1 MFTNMQS
8 EIRALQTAPRLGMSS
23 LEGGAIAIYDENGN
37 LVAVV
42 GRQEDGT
49 NGAVT
54 LDGPV
59 PPRPVAPRVEGG
71 PAQLT
76 ITWNGQVL
84 DDETGE
90 VRPLPLDFQAVEVFV
105 REPGQE
111 WDLYNPVGVIASE
124 AGGQKVVVVLPGAQQ
139 VALRTRATSGR
150 TSALSD
156 VVTAV
161 ALSGPATEE
170 KIAAV
175 RKEID
180 DAIQAVDQKAGE
192 AFQKGTDAAAKAD
205 TAAGA
210 ASTAQEAADKANAA
224 AAALVAQA
232 ENKTTNWSFEQGMD
246 GWTATGG
253 TTEVVD
259 STTAADGGRVA
270 RMTSNT
276 TADARLVPATANF
289 AAAAGGQ
296 AWLFRARVRAVGS
309 VPVTGNVT
317 LAYSR
322 RTAAGGSSSASLVH
336 VGAGQTLALSTDWIP
351 VEAMVTVPEGT
362 TKVAP
367 YLIART
373 TLPEGTLIEWDAV
386 EMRDVTQAKA
396 ALDAAAAAQARADE
410 AHKLAG
416 TANENAQLAVASANG
431 KNALMRSTAAPSG
444 TGKVVGD
451 VWWRFKDD
459 TWRVV
464 IGQWVWSGTEWVEA
478 GLNHEVISSV
488 DIGTLTVVGQATLAS
503 AVIETLWAQVVMS
516 RKIIADQVLVGQ
528 GPNMIPWTPAAG
540 VEPHERFG
548 SSTVGNTKDA
558 DLGWCLYVRG
568 GGGTDGTLQSNLRLT
583 SGKSAAR
590 NGRAGAFD
598 VDAGKVYR
606 VRVGL
611 GVGGTTPAGITR
623 QARVFTQ
630 YHDGTG
636 TLLGQTAPAAITVS
650 AFGAE
655 IPYYEFQAPV
665 PAGAVS
671 MDIYV
676 QKNFF
681 SSGDLFVVNPSLTL
695 ATDSSLIVDGA
706 VTAKAL
712 EAELALLTK
721 IIAGAPNGTHAEM
734 SPSGF
739 RVFKDD
745 PIDGVPDE
753 VVRLG
758 VADTNDYFAVTDSAG
773 EVLATIDEAGDATFQ
788 DLNVPGT
795 ITLAGEDLAT
805 LLDQHPYGTL
815 AKVTLAGDVVVGSTA
830 GRLLAANFQIP
841 GDGDRQIRLNISVAI
856 ERQSNGDEIPVAID
870 LKMNATGTVVS
881 GNTTQKT
888 FDAQTDSAANRTF
901 TTSYEFRSTE
911 LGVTDFLSVGIWA
924 RTATGRNVRILSSG
938 SSRVPNA
945 ETSITVEDLGPGVP
959 TGRQTGTSTEQSGSA
974 DGSGTVGKTTR
985 TKTVDAAWTANYK
998 AGGALHATNEGR
1010 AHQGYNSANP
1020 RRMSQIGFPSLAADL
1035 SGATINWIE
1044 VYVYFAH
1051 WWNNAGGTAVI
1062 GVHRNG
1068 SAPSTYSNQTDDVV
1082 RKAIKKPGG
1091 AWVRLPS
1098 STFAGWLS
1106 GSWRGITLRAP
1117 GDSTST
1123 TYYGYATIAKLR
1135 VNYTK

>member
-42 GRQEDGT
+42 GQQEDGT

-90 VRPLPLDFQAVEVFV
+90 VRPLPMDFQAVEIFV

-161 ALSGPATEE
+161 ALSGPATEQKLDEARGEIE
-170 KIAAV
+170 KSLD
-175 RKEID
+175 ELT
-180 DAIQAVDQKAGE
+180 QKTSE
-192 AFQKGTDAAAKAD
+192 AFQAGTNAAAKAD
-205 TAAGA
+205 TAASA
-210 ASTAQEAADKANAA
+210 ASTAQEAADQARKAAEAA
-224 AAALVAQA
+224 IAQA
-232 ENKTTNWSFEQGMD
+232 ENKVTNWSFEQGLD
-246 GWTATGG
+246 GWTPSGG
-253 TTEVVD
+253 TVTVED
-259 STTAADGGRVA
+259 SPTAYDGGHVA

-276 TADARLVPATANF
+276 SADTRLQSSTAAMAAAEGGQTWLLRTRVRVVGAVPA
-289 AAAAGGQ
+289 
-296 AWLFRARVRAVGS
+296 S
-309 VPVTGNVT
+309 GNVT
-317 LAYSR
+317 LAYTR
-322 RTAAGGSSSASLVH
+322 RTSAGGSSSASLTH
-336 VGAGQTLALSTDWIP
+336 VGAGQTLALTQDWQT
-351 VEAMVTVPEGT
+351 VDGQVTLPAGT
-362 TKVAP
+362 TKVGA

-373 TLPEGTLIEWDAV
+373 TLPAGTVVEWDAV
-386 EMRDVTQAKA
+386 EMRDITQVKA
-396 ALDAAAAAQARADE
+396 ALDAAASAQARADA
-410 AHKLAG
+410 AHTLAG
-416 TANENAQLAVASANG
+416 TANENAQLAVSSANG
-431 KNALMRSTAAPSG
+431 KNSLMRSTAAPSG

-451 VWWRFKDD
+451 VWWRYQDD
-459 TWRVV
+459 TYKVV
-464 IGQWVWSGTEWVEA
+464 IGQWVWSGTQWVEA
-478 GLNHEVISSV
+478 GLSHQVISSV
-488 DIGTLTVVGQATLAS
+488 DIGSLTVVGQATLAQ
-503 AVIETLWAQVVMS
+503 AVIDALWVQVVNA
-516 RKIIADQVLVGQ
+516 RKITTSMLLVGNPANIV
-528 GPNMIPWTPAAG
+528 PNGAGELGDTTGWPSALVWDTADKPAG
-540 VEPHERFG
+540 LPG
-548 SSTVGNTKDA
+548 SF
-558 DLGWCLYVRG
+558 R
-568 GGGTDGTLQSNLRLT
+568 
-583 SGKSAAR
+583 
-590 NGRAGAFD
+590 
-598 VDAGKVYR
+598 
-606 VRVGL
+606 
-611 GVGGTTPAGITR
+611 TPAGQGTTSGSPLFDVEPSTPYRFEVWVKADKPNSRLYIELRDQDGNHGTTSVQLGDEPTAASGGYPVANYVVPTTWTKVVAKTTTTAAANKLR
-623 QARVFTQ
+623 IGSLYFNHPNGTERGAVQWIAGLRMVPMTDASVMV
-630 YHDGTG
+630 DGT
-636 TLLGQTAPAAITVS
+636 
-650 AFGAE
+650 
-655 IPYYEFQAPV
+655 
-665 PAGAVS
+665 
-671 MDIYV
+671 
-676 QKNFF
+676 
-681 SSGDLFVVNPSLTL
+681 
-695 ATDSSLIVDGA
+695 
-706 VTAKAL
+706 VTARTL
-712 EAELALLTK
+712 ELELALLTK
-721 IIAGAPNGTHAEM
+721 IIAGAPHGTHAEM

-739 RVFKDD
+739 RVFKED

-795 ITLAGEDLAT
+795 ITLAGDDLAT

-841 GDGDRQIRLNISVAI
+841 GDGDRQIRLNLSVAI
-856 ERQSNGDEIPVAID
+856 ERQSDGAEIPVAID

-1123 TYYGYATIAKLR
+1123 AYYGYATIAKLR